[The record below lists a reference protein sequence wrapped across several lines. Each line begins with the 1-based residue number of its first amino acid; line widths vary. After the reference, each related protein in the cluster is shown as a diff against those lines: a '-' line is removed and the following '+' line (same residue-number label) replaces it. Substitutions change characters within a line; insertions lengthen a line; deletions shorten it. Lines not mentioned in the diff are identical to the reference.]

1 MDENKVKEK
10 LKEMKK
16 QINRVEKTLE
26 QPVKKE
32 KETVNLVPP
41 LPEPPE
47 DPELIKDHK
56 IPGFVTG
63 GERIPKKWK
72 EV

>member
-1 MDENKVKEK
+1 MKNTLNE
-10 LKEMKK
+10 LKE
-16 QINRVEKTLE
+16 QISRVEKTLE

-47 DPELIKDHK
+47 DPELIEDHK
-56 IPGFVTG
+56 IPGFITG
-63 GERIPKKWK
+63 GPRISKKWK
-72 EV
+72 VV